1 MKDLNNNLIDRA
13 AFFKKISPG
22 IAGEMSKALQKLT
35 MEKIKVE
42 FSQVQSFE
50 QSTVSVD
57 VGEKCFGSY
66 VNFRTPE
73 DNLEGIVV
81 AVFPLS
87 STKTLIELLFKRY
100 LGKRDKETIDDK
112 MKLSAFKEADNILLS
127 TYIKGVANALK
138 VKLETGVPK
147 FVCFRNVKFIRP
159 TLLKSYS
166 NLESLASV
174 GQFKI
179 TEGTR
184 FQLLK
189 GALLLFFSRSSKGE

>member
-1 MKDLNNNLIDRA
+1 MNYELNNNLKERTD
-13 AFFKKISPG
+13 FFRKVGPSV
-22 IAGEMSKALQKLT
+22 ALEMIKALQNLT
-35 MEKIKVE
+35 GEKIKVE
-42 FSQVQSFE
+42 FSGVQTFE
-50 QSTVSVD
+50 QSKVFVD

-73 DNLEGIVV
+73 DNLEGIAV
-81 AVFPLS
+81 AVFPVS
-87 STKTLIELLFKRY
+87 SAKTLIELLFKRY
-100 LGKRDKETIDDK
+100 LGKRDKETIDDE

-147 FVCFRNVKFIRP
+147 FVCSRNIKFIRP

-179 TEGTR
+179 TE
-184 FQLLK
+184 
-189 GALLLFFSRSSKGE
+189 